1 MDSKERESQVM
12 TTYVNRCIDI
22 IINRELI
29 DEVTD
34 MKSFADFTLKSE
46 LDEECLKEGIRKGAE
61 IAFDELS
68 NEEKKILERL
78 SCESLYDK
86 ENPMGGV
93 TRRYYEKEKWF
104 PHLVILLFSMIL
116 SQFKQGV

>member
-1 MDSKERESQVM
+1 MDSKEREGQVM

-78 SCESLYDK
+78 SCESLYPK
-86 ENPMGGV
+86 IRN
-93 TRRYYEKEKWF
+93 
-104 PHLVILLFSMIL
+104 
-116 SQFKQGV
+116 

>member
-1 MDSKERESQVM
+1 MDSKEREGQVM

-46 LDEECLKEGIRKGAE
+46 
-61 IAFDELS
+61 F
-68 NEEKKILERL
+68 
-78 SCESLYDK
+78 
-86 ENPMGGV
+86 
-93 TRRYYEKEKWF
+93 
-104 PHLVILLFSMIL
+104 
-116 SQFKQGV
+116 